1 MPEVGASGTSAECPA
16 GPVHWEFMTFR
27 HAMCNEA
34 FEGRRFAD
42 ACRAI
47 REAGYSGI
55 EIAPFTLAAD
65 PREITAGMRREYRD
79 AMASEGLTFAG
90 LHWLMVSPKGLH
102 LTAPD
107 AALRERSWG
116 HIRNLVDLCAG
127 LGPGGAMVL
136 GSPRQRS
143 VTGGLSREQATQYLA
158 DGLSGI
164 GPHAAVCGVTVLLE
178 ALPANQCDV
187 VGTLAEAVDVVQQ
200 VASPGVRTMFDV
212 HNAIDET
219 EPHDALVE
227 RYFEFIRH
235 IHVNELDG
243 RHCGA
248 GDYDFKPLLAAL
260 GRLGYTG
267 WISLEAFDFSPGA
280 ERLAQESL
288 RYLEQEIARVSF

>member
-1 MPEVGASGTSAECPA
+1 
-16 GPVHWEFMTFR
+16 MTFR

>member
-16 GPVHWEFMTFR
+16 GPVHWKFMTFR